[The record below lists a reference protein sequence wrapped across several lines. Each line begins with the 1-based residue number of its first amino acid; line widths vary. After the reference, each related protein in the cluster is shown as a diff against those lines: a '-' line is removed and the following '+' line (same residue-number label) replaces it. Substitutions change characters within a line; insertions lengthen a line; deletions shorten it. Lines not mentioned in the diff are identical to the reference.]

1 MRRGMGAVME
11 MGTEMGARMGTGMMR
26 TGTGRAQRQGPRLPR
41 AGADRTRSRRRMLG
55 PSRGRRGGRTK
66 RRGRVGGE
74 GPVRGPPR
82 HGGIK
87 AGRPRW
93 RGERSGVGTM
103 RLGGAALLLCAAGLA
118 VAPAP
123 GAERRAAAGAGRE
136 RRAQFAS
143 WDEVNVLAHGL
154 LQLGH
159 GLKEHVERTKG
170 QLRELGGRLSA
181 HNSSL
186 GRLLRQAREA
196 QERGERLRG
205 SVRELEGRGRQ
216 LLNLSE
222 ALRQRLEE
230 VAADKDAIQGRLERL
245 EGRVRLALQARPAG
259 NQSVRDL
266 GALQSLMDA
275 QNLRIEE
282 LLQKIKQQQYK
293 LDKQNLQIKSL
304 QSKVNL
310 LIPLH
315 HNKTQSPKWKISLKK
330 SLNLTN
336 QSQNSSGEPV
346 QTQKLPEGCHQLFLA
361 GQQSSGIFQVQ
372 PAGSEPF
379 KVYCDMTAE
388 GGWTVIQRRM
398 DGSVDFD
405 QLWDAYKNGFGDLRG
420 DFWLGLE
427 KIHHLVQEGKYNL
440 LIELEDWEGNSQVV
454 QFVFSLGGESTAYT
468 LNLLGPLS
476 GELENAIG
484 EFRQLPFST
493 RDRDHDLKA
502 DTNCAK
508 HLSGGWWFSTCGHAN
523 LNGKYFRSIP
533 RQRHERK
540 QGIFWKTWKGRYY
553 PLKSTIMKIQ
563 PAALEAEP

>member
-1 MRRGMGAVME
+1 MQL
-11 MGTEMGARMGTGMMR
+11 T
-26 TGTGRAQRQGPRLPR
+26 
-41 AGADRTRSRRRMLG
+41 
-55 PSRGRRGGRTK
+55 
-66 RRGRVGGE
+66 
-74 GPVRGPPR
+74 
-82 HGGIK
+82 
-87 AGRPRW
+87 
-93 RGERSGVGTM
+93 
-103 RLGGAALLLCAAGLA
+103 GAALLLCTAAAVAAAPGPAAGRA
-118 VAPAP
+118 
-123 GAERRAAAGAGRE
+123 GAERRAMAGKE

-143 WDEVNVLAHGL
+143 WDEVNVIAHGL

-159 GLKEHVERTKG
+159 GLKEHVDRTKG
-170 QLRELGGRLSA
+170 QMRELGSRLNA
-181 HNSSL
+181 HNSSM

-196 QERGERLRG
+196 QERGERLRD

-230 VAADKDAIQGRLERL
+230 VAADKAEIQGRLEQL
-245 EGRVRLALQARPAG
+245 EGRVRQALQARPGG
-259 NQSVRDL
+259 NQSARDL

-315 HNKTQSPKWKISLKK
+315 LKDNKTQAPKWKVNLK
-330 SLNLTN
+330 SLSLTN
-336 QSQNSSGEPV
+336 QSQNASGEPV
-346 QTQKLPEGCHQLFLA
+346 LTQKLPEDCHQLFLT
-361 GQQSSGIFQVQ
+361 GQQSSGVFQVQ
-372 PAGSEPF
+372 PAGSQPF

-388 GGWTVIQRRM
+388 GGWTVIQRRT

-405 QLWDAYKNGFGDLRG
+405 QLWDAYKNGFGDLQG

-427 KIHHLVQEGKYNL
+427 KMHNLVQEGRYNL

-476 GELENAIG
+476 GELENSIG
-484 EFRQLPFST
+484 DFRQLPFST

-553 PLKSTIMKIQ
+553 PLKSTTMKIQ
-563 PAALEAEP
+563 PAVLEAEP

>member
-1 MRRGMGAVME
+1 M
-11 MGTEMGARMGTGMMR
+11 
-26 TGTGRAQRQGPRLPR
+26 
-41 AGADRTRSRRRMLG
+41 
-55 PSRGRRGGRTK
+55 
-66 RRGRVGGE
+66 
-74 GPVRGPPR
+74 
-82 HGGIK
+82 
-87 AGRPRW
+87 
-93 RGERSGVGTM
+93 ERSGLSV
-103 RLGGAALLLCAAGLA
+103 LLLLLLGITAAA
-118 VAPAP
+118 APA
-123 GAERRAAAGAGRE
+123 GAGPERRAAGKE

-143 WDEVNVLAHGL
+143 WDEVNVIAHGL

-159 GLKEHVERTKG
+159 GLKEHVDRTKG
-170 QLRELGGRLSA
+170 QMRELGSRLSA

-186 GRLLRQAREA
+186 GRLLRQ
-196 QERGERLRG
+196 G
-205 SVRELEGRGRQ
+205 S
-216 LLNLSE
+216 
-222 ALRQRLEE
+222 
-230 VAADKDAIQGRLERL
+230 
-245 EGRVRLALQARPAG
+245 LASTGGFTWLF
-259 NQSVRDL
+259 L
-266 GALQSLMDA
+266 HLLQSLMDA

-304 QSKVNL
+304 QSKV
-310 LIPLH
+310 
-315 HNKTQSPKWKISLKK
+315 
-330 SLNLTN
+330 
-336 QSQNSSGEPV
+336 SSGAGSCLQAEPV
-346 QTQKLPEGCHQLFLA
+346 QPAEEVGLGATLSSMALSFPAELPQDCHQLFLA
-361 GQQSSGIFQVQ
+361 GQQSSGVFQVQ
-372 PAGSEPF
+372 PAGSQPF
-379 KVYCDMTAE
+379 KVYCDMTTE
-388 GGWTVIQRRM
+388 GGWTVIQRRT

-427 KIHHLVQEGKYNL
+427 KMHRLIQEGRFNL
-440 LIELEDWEGNSQVV
+440 LIELEDWEGNSQVI

-468 LNLLGPLS
+468 LSLLGPLS

-484 EFRQLPFST
+484 DFRQLPFST

-553 PLKSTIMKIQ
+553 PLKSTTMKIQ

>member
-1 MRRGMGAVME
+1 MQL
-11 MGTEMGARMGTGMMR
+11 
-26 TGTGRAQRQGPRLPR
+26 GR
-41 AGADRTRSRRRMLG
+41 
-55 PSRGRRGGRTK
+55 
-66 RRGRVGGE
+66 
-74 GPVRGPPR
+74 
-82 HGGIK
+82 
-87 AGRPRW
+87 
-93 RGERSGVGTM
+93 
-103 RLGGAALLLCAAGLA
+103 AALLLCAAGLA
-118 VAPAP
+118 AAPALGA

-196 QERGERLRG
+196 QERGDRLRG

-230 VAADKDAIQGRLERL
+230 VAADKDAIRGRLERL
-245 EGRVRLALQARPAG
+245 EGRVHLALQARPAG
-259 NQSVRDL
+259 NQSARDL

-275 QNLRIEE
+275 QNVRIEE

-315 HNKTQSPKWKISLKK
+315 HNKTQSPKWKINLKK
-330 SLNLTN
+330 SLSLTN
-336 QSQNSSGEPV
+336 QSQNGSGEPV
-346 QTQKLPEGCHQLFLA
+346 QTERLPEGCHQLFLA
-361 GQQSSGIFQVQ
+361 GQQSSGVFQVQ
-372 PAGSEPF
+372 PAGSQPF
-379 KVYCDMTAE
+379 KVYCDMTTE

-468 LNLLGPLS
+468 LNLVGPLS

>member
-1 MRRGMGAVME
+1 MQLA
-11 MGTEMGARMGTGMMR
+11 
-26 TGTGRAQRQGPRLPR
+26 
-41 AGADRTRSRRRMLG
+41 
-55 PSRGRRGGRTK
+55 
-66 RRGRVGGE
+66 
-74 GPVRGPPR
+74 
-82 HGGIK
+82 
-87 AGRPRW
+87 
-93 RGERSGVGTM
+93 
-103 RLGGAALLLCAAGLA
+103 GAALLLCAAGVA
-118 VAPAP
+118 AAPAP
-123 GAERRAAAGAGRE
+123 GPAAGLGRE

-143 WDEVNVLAHGL
+143 WDEVNVIAHGL

-159 GLKEHVERTKG
+159 GLKEQADRTKG
-170 QLRELGGRLSA
+170 QMRELGSRLSA
-181 HNSSL
+181 HNSSM

-196 QERGERLRG
+196 RERGERLRA

-230 VAADKDAIQGRLERL
+230 VAADKAQIRGRLELL
-245 EGRVRLALQARPAG
+245 EGRVRTALLGRPPG
-259 NQSVRDL
+259 NQSGREL

-275 QNLRIEE
+275 QNSRIEE

-315 HNKTQSPKWKISLKK
+315 LKDNKTQSPRWKMNLKK
-330 SLNLTN
+330 SLSLSN
-336 QSQNSSGEPV
+336 QSQNASGEPV
-346 QTQKLPEGCHQLFLA
+346 PTQKLPEDCHQLFLA

-372 PAGSEPF
+372 PAGSQPF

-388 GGWTVIQRRM
+388 GGWTVIQRRT

-427 KIHHLVQEGKYNL
+427 KIHHLVQEGRYDL

-454 QFVFSLGGESTAYT
+454 QFVFSLGSESTAYT

-484 EFRQLPFST
+484 DFRQLPFST

-553 PLKSTIMKIQ
+553 PLKSTTMKIQ

>member
-1 MRRGMGAVME
+1 MQLA
-11 MGTEMGARMGTGMMR
+11 
-26 TGTGRAQRQGPRLPR
+26 
-41 AGADRTRSRRRMLG
+41 
-55 PSRGRRGGRTK
+55 
-66 RRGRVGGE
+66 
-74 GPVRGPPR
+74 
-82 HGGIK
+82 
-87 AGRPRW
+87 
-93 RGERSGVGTM
+93 
-103 RLGGAALLLCAAGLA
+103 GAALLLCAAAAAGA
-118 VAPAP
+118 PGPAPAP
-123 GAERRAAAGAGRE
+123 GPAAGRAGAERRAAGKE

-143 WDEVNVLAHGL
+143 WDEVNVIAHGL

-159 GLKEHVERTKG
+159 GLKEHVDRTKG
-170 QLRELGGRLSA
+170 QMRELGSRLSA
-181 HNSSL
+181 HNTSL

-196 QERGERLRG
+196 QERGQRLRD

-222 ALRQRLEE
+222 ALQQRLEE
-230 VAADKDAIQGRLERL
+230 VAADKAEIQGRLEQL
-245 EGRVRLALQARPAG
+245 EGRVRQALQARPAG
-259 NQSVRDL
+259 NQSSRDL

-315 HNKTQSPKWKISLKK
+315 LKDNKTQSPKWKINLKK
-330 SLNLTN
+330 SLSHTN
-336 QSQNSSGEPV
+336 QSQNTSEESV
-346 QTQKLPEGCHQLFLA
+346 VMQKLPEDCHQLFLA
-361 GQQSSGIFQVQ
+361 GQQSSGVFQVQ
-372 PAGSEPF
+372 PAGSQPF
-379 KVYCDMTAE
+379 KVYCDMSTE
-388 GGWTVIQRRM
+388 GGWTVIQRRR

-405 QLWDAYKNGFGDLRG
+405 QLWDAYKNGFGDLQG

-427 KIHHLVQEGKYNL
+427 KIHHLVQEGRSDL

-468 LNLLGPLS
+468 LSLLGPLS

-484 EFRQLPFST
+484 DFRQLPFST

-553 PLKSTIMKIQ
+553 PLKSTTMKIQ
-563 PAALEAEP
+563 PAAVERER

>member
-1 MRRGMGAVME
+1 MQLTGA
-11 MGTEMGARMGTGMMR
+11 T
-26 TGTGRAQRQGPRLPR
+26 
-41 AGADRTRSRRRMLG
+41 
-55 PSRGRRGGRTK
+55 
-66 RRGRVGGE
+66 
-74 GPVRGPPR
+74 
-82 HGGIK
+82 
-87 AGRPRW
+87 
-93 RGERSGVGTM
+93 
-103 RLGGAALLLCAAGLA
+103 LLLCTAAAVAAAPGPAAGRA
-118 VAPAP
+118 
-123 GAERRAAAGAGRE
+123 GAERRAMAGKE

-143 WDEVNVLAHGL
+143 WDEVNVIAHGL

-159 GLKEHVERTKG
+159 GLKEHVDRTKG
-170 QLRELGGRLSA
+170 QMRELGSRLNA
-181 HNSSL
+181 HNSSM

-196 QERGERLRG
+196 QERGERLRD

-230 VAADKDAIQGRLERL
+230 VAADKAEIQGRLEQL
-245 EGRVRLALQARPAG
+245 EGRVRQALQARPGG
-259 NQSVRDL
+259 NQSARDL

-315 HNKTQSPKWKISLKK
+315 LKDNKTQAPKWKINLK
-330 SLNLTN
+330 SLSLTN
-336 QSQNSSGEPV
+336 QSQNASGEPV
-346 QTQKLPEGCHQLFLA
+346 LTQKLPEDCHQLFLT
-361 GQQSSGIFQVQ
+361 GQQSSGVFQVQ
-372 PAGSEPF
+372 PAGSQPF

-388 GGWTVIQRRM
+388 GGWTVIQRRT

-405 QLWDAYKNGFGDLRG
+405 QLWDAYKNGFGDLHG

-427 KIHHLVQEGKYNL
+427 KMHHLVQEGRYNL

-476 GELENAIG
+476 GELENSIG
-484 EFRQLPFST
+484 DFRQLPFST

-553 PLKSTIMKIQ
+553 PLKSTTMKIQ
-563 PAALEAEP
+563 PAVLEAEP

>member
-1 MRRGMGAVME
+1 M
-11 MGTEMGARMGTGMMR
+11 
-26 TGTGRAQRQGPRLPR
+26 QL
-41 AGADRTRSRRRMLG
+41 AGAALVLCAAAAGVAAAPG
-55 PSRGRRGGRTK
+55 PAAGQGRHRGGR
-66 RRGRVGGE
+66 
-74 GPVRGPPR
+74 
-82 HGGIK
+82 
-87 AGRPRW
+87 
-93 RGERSGVGTM
+93 
-103 RLGGAALLLCAAGLA
+103 
-118 VAPAP
+118 
-123 GAERRAAAGAGRE
+123 GAERRAAAGSKE

-143 WDEVNVLAHGL
+143 WDEVNVIAHGL

-159 GLKEHVERTKG
+159 GLKEHVDRTKG
-170 QLRELGGRLSA
+170 QMRELGSRLSA
-181 HNSSL
+181 HNSSM

-196 QERGERLRG
+196 QERGERLRA

-230 VAADKDAIQGRLERL
+230 VAADKAAIQGRLEQL
-245 EGRVRLALQARPAG
+245 EGRVRQALQARPPG
-259 NQSVRDL
+259 NQSAKDL

-315 HNKTQSPKWKISLKK
+315 LKDNKTQSPKWKINLK
-330 SLNLTN
+330 SHSLTN
-336 QSQNSSGEPV
+336 QSRNASGGPV
-346 QTQKLPEGCHQLFLA
+346 SMQKLPEDCHQLFLA
-361 GQQSSGIFQVQ
+361 GQQSSGVFQVQ
-372 PAGSEPF
+372 PVGSQPF

-405 QLWDAYKNGFGDLRG
+405 QLWDAYRDGFGDLRG
-420 DFWLGLE
+420 DFWLGLD
-427 KIHHLVQEGKYNL
+427 KIHHLVQEGRYNL

-484 EFRQLPFST
+484 DFRQLPFST

-553 PLKSTIMKIQ
+553 PLKSTTMKIQ

>member
-1 MRRGMGAVME
+1 VPLVPVQLGSKGHWAATVSSWGPSWGPAE
-11 MGTEMGARMGTGMMR
+11 GTGSFIPWDQTSILPWPQAKLGSWDPTEIH
-26 TGTGRAQRQGPRLPR
+26 TGQSRQR
-41 AGADRTRSRRRMLG
+41 AGFSLRRAEGSWSASRESRIAR
-55 PSRGRRGGRTK
+55 PSLSF
-66 RRGRVGGE
+66 E
-74 GPVRGPPR
+74 A
-82 HGGIK
+82 H
-87 AGRPRW
+87 
-93 RGERSGVGTM
+93 
-103 RLGGAALLLCAAGLA
+103 LALL
-118 VAPAP
+118 P
-123 GAERRAAAGAGRE
+123 
-136 RRAQFAS
+136 
-143 WDEVNVLAHGL
+143 
-154 LQLGH
+154 
-159 GLKEHVERTKG
+159 
-170 QLRELGGRLSA
+170 
-181 HNSSL
+181 
-186 GRLLRQAREA
+186 
-196 QERGERLRG
+196 
-205 SVRELEGRGRQ
+205 
-216 LLNLSE
+216 
-222 ALRQRLEE
+222 
-230 VAADKDAIQGRLERL
+230 
-245 EGRVRLALQARPAG
+245 
-259 NQSVRDL
+259 
-266 GALQSLMDA
+266 QSLMDA

-282 LLQKIKQQQYK
+282 LLQKVKQQQYK

-304 QSKVNL
+304 QSKVSPCPVLQPPPWKWGLWPSPQL
-310 LIPLH
+310 LFP
-315 HNKTQSPKWKISLKK
+315 SPA
-330 SLNLTN
+330 
-336 QSQNSSGEPV
+336 E
-346 QTQKLPEGCHQLFLA
+346 LPEGCHQLFLA
-361 GQQSSGIFQVQ
+361 GQQSSGVFQVQ
-372 PAGSEPF
+372 PAGSQPF

-427 KIHHLVQEGKYNL
+427 KIHHLVQEGKYSL

-563 PAALEAEP
+563 PAALEAET

>member
-1 MRRGMGAVME
+1 M
-11 MGTEMGARMGTGMMR
+11 
-26 TGTGRAQRQGPRLPR
+26 Q
-41 AGADRTRSRRRMLG
+41 
-55 PSRGRRGGRTK
+55 
-66 RRGRVGGE
+66 
-74 GPVRGPPR
+74 
-82 HGGIK
+82 
-87 AGRPRW
+87 
-93 RGERSGVGTM
+93 
-103 RLGGAALLLCAAGLA
+103 LGGAALLLCAAGLA
-118 VAPAP
+118 AAPAPAP
-123 GAERRAAAGAGRE
+123 GAGPERRAAAGAGRE
-136 RRAQFAS
+136 RRVQFAS

-186 GRLLRQAREA
+186 GRLCSTSPRRC
-196 QERGERLRG
+196 G
-205 SVRELEGRGRQ
+205 SGWRSDG
-216 LLNLSE
+216 
-222 ALRQRLEE
+222 AH
-230 VAADKDAIQGRLERL
+230 
-245 EGRVRLALQARPAG
+245 LALPP
-259 NQSVRDL
+259 
-266 GALQSLMDA
+266 QSLMDA

-304 QSKVNL
+304 QSKVRSCL
-310 LIPLH
+310 
-315 HNKTQSPKWKISLKK
+315 WA
-330 SLNLTN
+330 
-336 QSQNSSGEPV
+336 EPV
-346 QTQKLPEGCHQLFLA
+346 LA
-361 GQQSSGIFQVQ
+361 GRWPGQWQ
-372 PAGSEPF
+372 PPVTVSLP
-379 KVYCDMTAE
+379 TE

-405 QLWDAYKNGFGDLRG
+405 QLWDAYKNGFGDLHG

>member
-1 MRRGMGAVME
+1 
-11 MGTEMGARMGTGMMR
+11 
-26 TGTGRAQRQGPRLPR
+26 
-41 AGADRTRSRRRMLG
+41 
-55 PSRGRRGGRTK
+55 
-66 RRGRVGGE
+66 
-74 GPVRGPPR
+74 
-82 HGGIK
+82 
-87 AGRPRW
+87 
-93 RGERSGVGTM
+93 
-103 RLGGAALLLCAAGLA
+103 
-118 VAPAP
+118 
-123 GAERRAAAGAGRE
+123 
-136 RRAQFAS
+136 FAS
-143 WDEVNVLAHGL
+143 WDEVNVIAHGL

-159 GLKEHVERTKG
+159 GLKEHVDRTKG
-170 QLRELGGRLSA
+170 QMRELGSRLSA
-181 HNSSL
+181 HNSSM

-196 QERGERLRG
+196 QERGERLRA
-205 SVRELEGRGRQ
+205 S
-216 LLNLSE
+216 
-222 ALRQRLEE
+222 
-230 VAADKDAIQGRLERL
+230 
-245 EGRVRLALQARPAG
+245 LALPP
-259 NQSVRDL
+259 
-266 GALQSLMDA
+266 QSLMDA

-315 HNKTQSPKWKISLKK
+315 LKDNKTQSPKWKINTK
-330 SLNLTN
+330 SPSLTN
-336 QSQNSSGEPV
+336 QSRNASGEPAL
-346 QTQKLPEGCHQLFLA
+346 TQKLPEDCHQLFLA
-361 GQQSSGIFQVQ
+361 GQRSSGVFQVQ
-372 PAGSEPF
+372 PAGSQPF
-379 KVYCDMTAE
+379 KVYCDMAAD
-388 GGWTVIQRRM
+388 GGWTVIQRRA

-405 QLWDAYKNGFGDLRG
+405 RLWDAYRNGFGDLRG

-427 KIHHLVQEGKYNL
+427 KMHYLVQEGRHNL

-484 EFRQLPFST
+484 DFRQLPFST

-553 PLKSTIMKIQ
+553 PLKSTTMKIQ